1 MLCGPLI
8 ALSRETY
15 SPFLRWTPSMEGK
28 QASAHMSTYP
38 LKLLFVQQ
46 HSHVRL
52 ESEWWEFHRDKN
64 AASLPLFN
72 SLVWHRAPFSRNI
85 AFTHFLLSPPGGER
99 RRSITVT
106 PENRAKF
113 GSLSFSRCQ
122 VFIVLEIV
130 EKLKGCSQ
138 NVQRAFHLRLTQC
151 NLFFILNDPSS
162 LIFPTRD
169 WSSLTLSSLKSPAAT
184 VTGK

>member
-38 LKLLFVQQ
+38 LKLLFVQ

-52 ESEWWEFHRDKN
+52 EAEWWEFHRDKN
-64 AASLPLFN
+64 AADWPSPPLPLFN
-72 SLVWHRAPFSRNI
+72 SLVWHRPPFSRNI

-106 PENRAKF
+106 LENRAKF
-113 GSLSFSRCQ
+113 GSLNFSRCQ

-130 EKLKGCSQ
+130 ERLKGCYQ
-138 NVQRAFHLRLTQC
+138 NVQWAFHLRFTQC
-151 NLFFILNDPSS
+151 NLFFILNDPSF

-169 WSSLTLSSLKSPAAT
+169 WILIDSQLT
-184 VTGK
+184 